1 MPILSQC
8 CFICSIDAARNV
20 SAAAK
25 THEMPFLLRK
35 SAIFAI
41 VVVFPVP
48 LIPANK
54 ITKGSFS
61 LLLDFSFILSKII
74 KIRIS
79 EEEYDVYAEDLQ
91 MLLLENNVAYEVTEK
106 VISELKAKIVGKEL
120 LRKEVES
127 EIKDSLKEVIEDIL
141 IEPFDIL

>member
-1 MPILSQC
+1 MPILSPC

-61 LLLDFSFILSKII
+61 LLLDFSFILSKISKGSI
-74 KIRIS
+74 NMSSMTSFREFLIS
-79 EEEYDVYAEDLQ
+79 NSPFFLAIPFQQFSLSIQRLLFQQLRMQHCFQEEA
-91 MLLLENNVAYEVTEK
+91 
-106 VISELKAKIVGKEL
+106 
-120 LRKEVES
+120 
-127 EIKDSLKEVIEDIL
+127 
-141 IEPFDIL
+141 F